1 MSHEE
6 ARGIQQLK
14 PISEIFYRSSKRCSI
29 KNANFKN
36 FTKFTLC
43 QSHFFNKVAD
53 IKPATLFNKR
63 LLHRCFHVKYSK
75 FLRAPFYRTPLDDC
89 FCL

>member
-14 PISEIFYRSSKRCSI
+14 PISEIFCRSSKRCSI

-36 FTKFTLC
+36 FTKFTC
-43 QSHFFNKVAD
+43 VRV
-53 IKPATLFNKR
+53 T
-63 LLHRCFHVKYSK
+63 
-75 FLRAPFYRTPLDDC
+75 FLTKLQTSSLQLYLTRD
-89 FCL
+89 FCTGVFM